1 MILGYEKPVEI
12 APMSV
17 YDNDLFKT
25 YIGALKDDYDNTVAD
40 QRELMKNYGNFITS
54 LPGAQQAFYEAT
66 LGPVERM
73 YNTYGG
79 DLLRDPSLRAQ
90 LRQYATEA
98 AAKAAPIKQ
107 ASDIYDAYKKQYDS
121 LTPAQKAYEDY
132 MLQKNGL
139 EQTWDPRNPWNKTA
153 PDKYISPT
161 EYFKPTLGEL
171 EKNSYKDKDGYWW
184 YGVPE
189 NVVAGQLN
197 NLWDGYANTDQYQYD
212 KDRMKGRLQ
221 SAYPNLTDEQ
231 ADQLAENAIKQGIIN
246 QYTGAKMEKLDPK
259 EEEQIKFRNKIAL
272 DNHRAAND
280 IKVEGVKQ
288 SNRMALA
295 RFKANNGG
303 RGSASDGSYSV
314 TTEMYDQ
321 GLGAMGVT
329 RSDGGMGTYDK
340 TIQDVATKWT
350 EKKYA
355 NSFVKRFGK
364 KYKDLTEE
372 QKNVIRSTGEYEAAY
387 LKNMRAYLTNVQK
400 KTIRDNG
407 KQYNDSQKSFAL
419 ATSVSPRQIVSL
431 SQVSQDIVT
440 DEDKTKKGMF
450 YIFPSSSNKDRF
462 VSLTTISNRRM
473 GKPDRKDLDSKIYG
487 TLVKGDGTTN
497 PVALYGGQKNF
508 IQQVEG
514 NGAHIHQYVRLANN
528 KWYDLGVYDATNL
541 PYNDDSDL
549 RYLRTSRQGVKAIP
563 TPLTIT
569 DDED

>member
-25 YIGALKDDYDNTVAD
+25 YIGALKDDYDNTIAD
-40 QRELMKNYGNFITS
+40 QRELMKTYGNFVTS

-66 LGPVERM
+66 LAPVERM
-73 YNTYGG
+73 YDTYGG

-98 AAKAAPIKQ
+98 VAKAAPIKH

-139 EQTWDPRNPWNKTA
+139 EQMWDPRNPWNKTA

-171 EKNSYKDKDGYWW
+171 EKNSYKDKNGYWW

-231 ADQLAENAIKQGIIN
+231 ADQLAENAIKQGIIS

-259 EEEQIKFRNKIAL
+259 EEEQIKFRNKLAL
-272 DNHRAAND
+272 DDHRATND
-280 IKVEGVKQ
+280 IKVERVKQ
-288 SNRMALA
+288 SNRMELA

-303 RGSASDGSYSV
+303 RGSVSDGSYSV

-340 TIQDVATKWT
+340 TIQDVAAKWT

-355 NSFVKRFGK
+355 NRFVKRFGK

-372 QKNVIRSTGEYEAAY
+372 QKNVIRSTGEYEDTY
-387 LKNMRAYLTNVQK
+387 NRNMRAYLTNVQK
-400 KTIRDNG
+400 KTIRDKG

-431 SQVSQDIVT
+431 SQVSQDVVT
-440 DEDKTKKGMF
+440 SEDKTKKGKF
-450 YIFPSSSNKDRF
+450 YILPSNSNKDRF

-473 GKPDRKDLDSKIYG
+473 GKPDDKALDSKIYG
-487 TLVKGDGTTN
+487 ALVKEDGTAN
-497 PVALYGGQKNF
+497 PAALYGGQKNF

-514 NGAHIHQYVRLANN
+514 NGAYIHQYVRLANN
-528 KWYDLGVYDATNL
+528 KWYDLGIYDATNL

-549 RYLRTSRQGVKAIP
+549 RYLRTNSQGVKAIP

>member
-1 MILGYEKPVEI
+1 M
-12 APMSV
+12 
-17 YDNDLFKT
+17 
-25 YIGALKDDYDNTVAD
+25 
-40 QRELMKNYGNFITS
+40 
-54 LPGAQQAFYEAT
+54 
-66 LGPVERM
+66 
-73 YNTYGG
+73 
-79 DLLRDPSLRAQ
+79 
-90 LRQYATEA
+90 
-98 AAKAAPIKQ
+98 
-107 ASDIYDAYKKQYDS
+107 
-121 LTPAQKAYEDY
+121 
-132 MLQKNGL
+132 
-139 EQTWDPRNPWNKTA
+139 WDPRNPWNKAA

-171 EKNSYKDKDGYWW
+171 EKNSYKDKNGYWW

-246 QYTGAKMEKLDPK
+246 QYTGSKMEKLDPK
-259 EEEQIKFRNKIAL
+259 EEEQIKFRNKLAL
-272 DNHRAAND
+272 VDRKAAND

-295 RFKANNGG
+295 RFKADNGG

-314 TTEMYDQ
+314 TTEIYDQ

-329 RSDGGMGTYDK
+329 RSNGGIGTYDK

-372 QKNVIRSTGEYEAAY
+372 QKNVIRNTGEYEKTY
-387 LKNMRAYLTNVQK
+387 LRNMRAYLTNVQE
-400 KTIRDNG
+400 KTVRDNG
-407 KQYNDSQKSFAL
+407 KPYNSSQKSFAL

-431 SQVSQDIVT
+431 SQVSQDVVT
-440 DEDKTKKGMF
+440 SGDKTKKGKF
-450 YIFPSSSNKDRF
+450 YILPSNSNKDRF

-473 GKPDRKDLDSKIYG
+473 GKPDDKALDSKIYG
-487 TLVKGDGTTN
+487 SLVKEDGTAN
-497 PVALYGGQKNF
+497 PAALYGGQKNF

-514 NGAHIHQYVRLANN
+514 NGAYIHQYVRLANN
-528 KWYDLGVYDATNL
+528 KWYDLGIYDATNL

-549 RYLRTSRQGVKAIP
+549 RYLRTNSQGVKAIP

>member
-12 APMSV
+12 APMSI

-25 YIGALKDDYDNTVAD
+25 YIGALKDDYYNTVAD
-40 QRELMKNYGNFITS
+40 QRELMKTYGNLVTS

-66 LGPVERM
+66 IAPVEKM

-79 DLLRDPSLRAQ
+79 DLLRDPALRAQ

-132 MLQKNGL
+132 MLQKEGL
-139 EQTWDPRNPWNKTA
+139 EQAWDPHNPWNKTV
-153 PDKYISPT
+153 PDKYVSPT

-189 NVVAGQLN
+189 NIVSGQLN
-197 NLWDGYANTDQYQYD
+197 NLWDGYANTDQYLYD
-212 KDRMKGRLQ
+212 KGRMKGRLQ

-231 ADQLAENAIKQGIIN
+231 ADQLAENAIKQGIVN

-259 EEEQIKFRNKIAL
+259 EEGQIQLRNQITL
-272 DNHRAAND
+272 DNRRTAND
-280 IKVEGVKQ
+280 LKIEGVKHA
-288 SNRMALA
+288 NRMEEERL
-295 RFKANNGG
+295 KASLKGQD
-303 RGSASDGSYSV
+303 SDGSYSV
-314 TTEMYDQ
+314 TTEIYDQ

-329 RSDGGMGTYDK
+329 RSNGGMGTYDK

-350 EKKYA
+350 DKKYA
-355 NSFVKRFGK
+355 NIFVKRFGK

-372 QKNVIRSTGEYEAAY
+372 QKNVIRSTGEYKDTY
-387 LKNMRAYLTNVQK
+387 DRNMRAYLTNVQK
-400 KTIRDNG
+400 KTIRKNG

-440 DEDKTKKGMF
+440 SEDKTKKGKF
-450 YIFPSSSNKDRF
+450 YILPTDSNKDRF
-462 VSLTTISNRRM
+462 VSLTTISNRRA
-473 GKPDRKDLDSKIYG
+473 GKPDAKDLDRKIYE
-487 TLVKGDGTTN
+487 TFASNNDNTKQ

-514 NGAHIHQYVRLANN
+514 KGTYIHQYVRLANN
-528 KWYDLGVYDATNL
+528 KWYDLGIYDATNL

-549 RYLRTSRQGVKAIP
+549 RYLRTSGQGVKAIP
-563 TPLTIT
+563 TSLTTT

>member
-12 APMSV
+12 APMSI

-25 YIGALKDDYDNTVAD
+25 YIGALKDDYYNTVAD
-40 QRELMKNYGNFITS
+40 QRELMKTYGNLVTS

-66 LGPVERM
+66 IAPVEKM

-79 DLLRDPSLRAQ
+79 DLLRDPALRAQ

-132 MLQKNGL
+132 MLQKEGL
-139 EQTWDPRNPWNKTA
+139 EQAWDPHNPWNKTV
-153 PDKYISPT
+153 PDKYVSPT

-189 NVVAGQLN
+189 NIVSGQLN
-197 NLWDGYANTDQYQYD
+197 NLWDGYANTDQYLYD
-212 KDRMKGRLQ
+212 KGRMKGRLQ

-231 ADQLAENAIKQGIIN
+231 ADQLAENAIKQGIVN

-259 EEEQIKFRNKIAL
+259 EEGQIQLRNQITL
-272 DNHRAAND
+272 DNRRTAND
-280 IKVEGVKQ
+280 LKIEGVKHA
-288 SNRMALA
+288 NRMEEERL
-295 RFKANNGG
+295 KASLKGQD
-303 RGSASDGSYSV
+303 SDGSYSV
-314 TTEMYDQ
+314 TTEIYDQ

-329 RSDGGMGTYDK
+329 RSNGGMGTYDK

-350 EKKYA
+350 DKKYA
-355 NSFVKRFGK
+355 NIFVKRFGK

-372 QKNVIRSTGEYEAAY
+372 QKNVIRSTGEYKDTY
-387 LKNMRAYLTNVQK
+387 DRNMRAYLTNVQK
-400 KTIRDNG
+400 KTIRKNG

-440 DEDKTKKGMF
+440 SEDKTKKGKF
-450 YIFPSSSNKDRF
+450 YILPTDSNKDRF
-462 VSLTTISNRRM
+462 VSLTTISNRRA
-473 GKPDRKDLDSKIYG
+473 GKPDAKDLDRKIYE
-487 TLVKGDGTTN
+487 TFASNNDNTKQ

-514 NGAHIHQYVRLANN
+514 KGTYIHQYVRLANN
-528 KWYDLGVYDATNL
+528 KWYDLGIYDATNL

-549 RYLRTSRQGVKAIP
+549 RYLRTSGHGVKAIP
-563 TPLTIT
+563 TSLTTT